1 MGADAGSSEAL
12 VLTLAASTVDL
23 ARIQF
28 AMTSLYHFLFVPLTL
43 GLALLVAIMQT
54 VWYRGGD
61 EAWLRLTR
69 FFGTLM
75 LINFAI
81 GVATGLVQEFQFGMN
96 WSVYSK
102 FVGDVFGAPL
112 AIEGLAAFMLESTF
126 LGLWIF
132 GWGRLSKRVHLATV
146 WLFALGTWLSAFF
159 IIVANSWMQRPV
171 GSDVVNGRAEL
182 TSVWDLMSNRLAL
195 WAYGHVIL
203 VGITT
208 AAVIMFGVACWH
220 IVRGRNQELFTKA
233 AKLALIVGVPISA
246 INLWWGSHLG
256 IVITDYQ
263 PMKIASTEAQWDTCQ
278 PCAFSL
284 FQIGG
289 FTESDQTPS
298 FSIQI
303 PKLLSFLATGSF
315 NGEVQ
320 GITPLQKQETRD
332 YGRGNYKPPI
342 ETTYW
347 AMRAMA
353 YLGSLVFLVLGVGA
367 LLWWRKRFERSR
379 WFLWVGVCTV
389 PLPYLAALAGWVLT
403 EVGRQ
408 PWIVWGL
415 LRTADANSPSVSTS
429 TLTLSLIVFGLLYL
443 ALTVLNFVL
452 LRRYARFDPPDVGG
466 DGDEFAVPVAS
477 Y

>member
-1 MGADAGSSEAL
+1 MS
-12 VLTLAASTVDL
+12 TLAVSTVNL
-23 ARIQF
+23 ARTQF

-54 VWYRGGD
+54 IWYRGGD

-75 LINFAI
+75 LINFAV

-208 AAVIMFGVACWH
+208 AAVVMFGVACWH
-220 IVRGRNQELFTKA
+220 LVRGRNQDLFMKA

-246 INLWWGSHLG
+246 LNLWWGSHLG

-289 FTESDQTPS
+289 FTESDQTPT

-303 PKLLSFLATGSF
+303 PKLLSFLATGSL

-320 GITPLQKQETRD
+320 GITPLQKQETRN

-347 AMRAMA
+347 AMRGMA

-379 WFLWVGVCTV
+379 WFLWAGVCTV

-403 EVGRQ
+403 ESGRQ

-415 LRTADANSPSVSTS
+415 LQTADANSPSVSSS

-443 ALTVLNFVL
+443 ALTVLNFAL

-466 DGDEFAVPVAS
+466 EGDEFAVPAVS